1 MHVCDTRSSLVLCL
15 YSKALSQSNTIFS
28 CESRITQHCVWERW
42 RKTTLNNYEYIRE
55 YGPSLKADFILCTCY
70 SDLWNYPFQH
80 PGSRSMSS
88 PFMHNLL
95 YVTVAVRE
103 QAQGTSHRIS
113 SAYQVGFFKRL
124 LTNSLLLASFLLILS
139 PSLVYIYLCMWKCVC
154 RNDVGICILIFNV
167 LL

>member
-15 YSKALSQSNTIFS
+15 YSKALSPSNSIFS

-55 YGPSLKADFILCTCY
+55 YEHVIVICGITLFSTL
-70 SDLWNYPFQH
+70 S
-80 PGSRSMSS
+80 GSRSMSS

-113 SAYQVGFFKRL
+113 SAYQVGFFIRL